1 MKKFL
6 SFLLVF
12 LLFPSVVYAKIGV
25 GVGAGKIKVDENLKP
40 GTIYQLPV
48 LTVLNTGDESSD
60 YEVSITYHEKQPEN
74 MPPQN
79 WFIFS
84 PQKFSLDPGKSQPV
98 NIKLNLPVSS
108 KPGDYFAY
116 LEARPVKKTE
126 LGNTTVGI
134 AAATRLYFT
143 VVPANVFEGIYY
155 KAVSFWN
162 VYAPW
167 PKRIVVGFSIIIII
181 LLFKRF
187 FNVQIDFRKKPS
199 NKEK

>member
-1 MKKFL
+1 MKNFL

-12 LLFPSVVYAKIGV
+12 LLFPSIVYAKIGV
-25 GVGAGKIKVDENLKP
+25 GVGAGKIKIDDKLQP
-40 GTIYQLPV
+40 GTIYQLPL
-48 LTVLNTGDESSD
+48 LTVLNTGDEPSD

-84 PQKFSLDPGKSQPV
+84 PQKFSLEPAKGQAV
-98 NIKLNLPVSS
+98 NIKLNLPVSA

-116 LEARPVKKTE
+116 LEAHPVKKTE
-126 LGNTTVGI
+126 SGNTTIGI

-143 VVPANVFEGIYY
+143 VVPSNIFQGIYY

-181 LLFKRF
+181 LLFKKF
-187 FNVQIDFRKKPS
+187 FNVQIDFRKKPVT
-199 NKEK
+199 KEK